1 MLYKDIKTPD
11 ELLKFMEENIIYGFV
26 SKEGKKYTDSFSDD
40 WQNDWYSKCIVQT
53 GKETLKTKIGTCFDQ
68 VELERL
74 WFKEHN
80 YSFKTIFMI
89 FSSNKINNLPT
100 HTFLIY
106 KTANKYYWFE
116 HAFYINKGIHEFNSY
131 QEAITYI
138 KHQQL
143 DYAINNNK
151 IEKSYYRLLKI
162 YEYNEIPSNLNVSE
176 YLNWVTKNSH

>member
-1 MLYKDIKTPD
+1 MLYKDIKTPE
-11 ELLKFMEENIIYGFV
+11 ELLKFMEENITYGFIT
-26 SKEGKKYTDSFSDD
+26 KNGKKYTDPSSKV
-40 WQNDWYSKCIVQT
+40 WQKDWYSKCIVQT
-53 GKETLKTKIGTCFDQ
+53 GKEVLKTKIGTCWDQ

-106 KTANKYYWFE
+106 KKANKYYWFE
-116 HAFYINKGIHEFNSY
+116 HAFYINKGIHQFNSY
-131 QEAITYI
+131 KEAITYV

-151 IEKSYYRLLKI
+151 IDKSYYRLLKTN
-162 YEYNEIPSNLNVSE
+162 EYNEIPNSLTVGE
-176 YLNWVTKNSH
+176 YLDWVTKNNH